1 MLAAQYVKRI
11 KTLRYRK
18 GTLQNQQNGKSLYF
32 YSNPYVVA
40 FCSNISSYVT
50 DGLRFL
56 TFFVGV
62 VFEDGTEVKDI
73 HGIIFATGYK
83 IGFPCLEEG
92 LVPVEKNEVPLYK
105 YVFPYEHKHHTM
117 AILGCLQPI
126 GAVMPL
132 SELQARWA
140 VKVFSGK
147 RGLPSNDE
155 MKMEMAE
162 KKAAMARRYYKTER
176 HTIQV

>member
-1 MLAAQYVKRI
+1 M
-11 KTLRYRK
+11 
-18 GTLQNQQNGKSLYF
+18 
-32 YSNPYVVA
+32 
-40 FCSNISSYVT
+40 
-50 DGLRFL
+50 
-56 TFFVGV
+56 
-62 VFEDGTEVKDI
+62 FEDGTEVKDI

-147 RGLPSNDE
+147 RNLPSNDE

-176 HTIQV
+176 HTIQVRYLPDEPKKFLLLKFIEAIVLDELE

>member
-1 MLAAQYVKRI
+1 MKSPACPLDEYLERMGKPATRNVYRWCFVARSFPETAVVKSCITFQY
-11 KTLRYRK
+11 
-18 GTLQNQQNGKSLYF
+18 
-32 YSNPYVVA
+32 
-40 FCSNISSYVT
+40 FCNEILSS
-50 DGLRFL
+50 
-56 TFFVGV
+56 FVGV

-83 IGFPCLEEG
+83 IGFPCLDEG
-92 LVPVEKNEVPLYK
+92 LVPVEQNEVPLYK

-140 VKVFSGK
+140 VKVFNGRKS
-147 RGLPSNDE
+147 LPSNDE

-162 KKAAMARRYYKTER
+162 KKAAMRRNYYKSER